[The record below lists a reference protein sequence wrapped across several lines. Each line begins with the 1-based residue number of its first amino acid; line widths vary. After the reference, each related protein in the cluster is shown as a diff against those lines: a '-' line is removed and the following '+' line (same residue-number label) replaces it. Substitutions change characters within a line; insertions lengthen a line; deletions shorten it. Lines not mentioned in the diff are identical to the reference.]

1 MKNKVLYTEVI
12 KAAEGLAR
20 ALRNFTDEPMYLNLC
35 IFTRDAECHH
45 EGDPDGLP
53 DYYDVVV
60 NGADVEFDENTDP
73 TISTSARVYYK
84 ESKDGELIQTV
95 IPYYKYTNED
105 EDEQG

>member
-20 ALRNFTDEPMYLNLC
+20 ALRNYTEEPMHLDLF
-35 IFTRDAECHH
+35 IFTRDKDCHH

-53 DYYDVVV
+53 DYYNVIV
-60 NGADVEFDENTDP
+60 NGADLELDEYTDK
-73 TISTSARVYYK
+73 TIYTSARVYYK

-95 IPYYKYTNED
+95 IPYDNYIKEED
-105 EDEQG
+105 DEQG